1 MTRIDNAVSAAD
13 EGAHTGPLQ
22 RSVAAV
28 TKVQVLQSG
37 GGASQGKER
46 LVDTRVDAD
55 ISTDAH
61 GPAGVHVDLS
71 GAGKAMALGGGT
83 AQSADPNADIDEA
96 DLPDVIKSLLKR
108 IREIREELRQK
119 QEELRQAMAD
129 STMRPEQRKM
139 KVAMLQS
146 EVMALSSAL
155 VAASQALNKLMT
167 ELELSTDQAAAVGQL
182 MMA

>member
-13 EGAHTGPLQ
+13 EGVRGSSPQ

-28 TKVQVLQSG
+28 TEAQLLKSG